1 MTAVFT
7 YAGGDT
13 AFVAADTMRVD
24 KTVPAVARK
33 VYRWS
38 DRIVFGQSG
47 AGKHLGELAGAMM
60 IRRDQLDQFP
70 TREALIGLYK
80 TYRPGFHAKAVAAIG
95 AAKAG
100 GLFVV
105 ACAAED
111 GQAAKTLTL
120 DFATETILDV
130 AGDGDVYAEGSDPA
144 YFLTVAQTVMASLR
158 GGAIALDAWACQC
171 LEAAHHTV
179 PTAVDWPA
187 DLIIGRSNALAR
199 LTVERRL
206 TSAADSQHPIFEI

>member
-7 YAGGDT
+7 YAGGDI

-24 KTVPAVARK
+24 KTIPAVARK

-38 DRIVFGQSG
+38 DRIVFGQTG
-47 AGKHLGELAGAMM
+47 AGKYLGELAGAM
-60 IRRDQLDQFP
+60 ITHRDQFDGFL
-70 TREALIGLYK
+70 TRDALIGLYRK
-80 TYRPGFHAKAVAAIG
+80 YRPGFHAKAVTAIG

-105 ACAAED
+105 ACAAE
-111 GQAAKTLTL
+111 GGLPAKTLTL

-130 AGDGDVYAEGSDPA
+130 AGDHDVYAEGSNA
-144 YFLTVAQTVMASLR
+144 AHFLTVAQTVMASLR

-171 LEAAHHTV
+171 LEAAHHNAPTTV
-179 PTAVDWPA
+179 GWPA
-187 DLIIGRSNALAR
+187 DLIIGRPDGLAQ
-199 LTVERRL
+199 LTVERRMK
-206 TSAADSQHPIFEI
+206 TAADPQHPIFEV